1 MELITFHNDSR
12 HSKGFSM
19 NERRLYIIIGLSM
32 LLISS
37 IAQSGV
43 VTKDSSIED
52 VMVILDV
59 RHGIRKPTASLESY
73 TTNPGGFPAWYNTNL
88 GCLTPNGLKVE
99 RSLGAYFKNIF
110 ITKKLIN
117 IAPGANCPNDE
128 SYYFRSDSFQRTWWS
143 AKGIAEGLFP
153 NCNNINIYAINSS
166 EYNSEMPQ
174 NDPGLVCTDANDP
187 LFFPLEDV
195 TNPPKMDPLTGKLS
209 VAGSIGATSTET
221 DNLTAAYQ
229 SQLDVIQ
236 GATTCCQPS
245 ACSAIGNC
253 TLDKIPASIDA
264 SESSVALN
272 GPVTTGGVITADWLM
287 GYQDGLTEGDVAF
300 GLTINEL
307 KPLFDLNNMV
317 FDSMYSAPYIA
328 QAEGSN
334 LMRQIL
340 LCLQQGASNRYTRG
354 AVCSPRNKLVMF
366 MGHDDNL
373 HLTAGILRTSWIN
386 SGYMPQQT
394 PAGSGFVFT
403 LGKKGH
409 KYYVKTQFFAQT
421 PDQQREISNGLI
433 NDAIPSIVDLNVPGC
448 ISPKDLPY
456 YCPLENFSRI
466 VYSAINAKFITP
478 VQRYP
483 Q

>member
-1 MELITFHNDSR
+1 MIAGY
-12 HSKGFSM
+12 SKGFSM
-19 NERRLYIIIGLSM
+19 KERRFYIIIFLTM
-32 LLISS
+32 LCISA

-43 VTKDSSIED
+43 LTKKSSIED

-59 RHGIRKPTASLESY
+59 RHGIRKPDASLESY
-73 TTNPGGFPAWYNTNL
+73 TTNPGGFPAWYNTNF

-99 RSLGAYFKNIF
+99 KSLGSYFKNIF

-117 IAPGANCPNDE
+117 ITPGANCPNDE

-153 NCNNINIYAINSS
+153 NCNKINIYAINSS
-166 EYNSEMPQ
+166 EYNLEIPQ
-174 NDPGLVCTDANDP
+174 NAPGLVCTDANDP
-187 LFFPLEDV
+187 LFFPLEDI
-195 TNPPKMDPLTGKLS
+195 TNPPKLDPLTGKQS
-209 VAGSIGATSTET
+209 VAGSIGATLTET

-236 GATTCCQPS
+236 EATNCCKPS
-245 ACSAIGNC
+245 ACSSEIENC
-253 TLDKIPASIDA
+253 TLNKIPASIDA

-272 GPVTTGGVITADWLM
+272 GPVTTGGVIVSDWLM
-287 GYQDGLTEGDVAF
+287 GYQDGLAESDVAF
-300 GLTINEL
+300 GLSIKEVT
-307 KPLFDLNNMV
+307 PLNSLNNIV
-317 FDSMYSAPYIA
+317 FDAMYNTPYIA

-340 LCLQQGASNRYTRG
+340 LCLQQVASNKHIRG

-373 HLTAGILRTSWIN
+373 HLTAGILRASWIN
-386 SGYMPQQT
+386 LGYMPQET

-403 LGKKGH
+403 LGKKDH
-409 KYYVKTQFFAQT
+409 IYYVKTQFLAQT

-433 NDAIPSIVDLNVPGC
+433 NGAIPSIVDLNVPGC

-456 YCPLENFSRI
+456 YCPFENFSRI
-466 VYSAINAKFITP
+466 VSNAINVRFITP
-478 VQRYP
+478 VQQYP

>member
-1 MELITFHNDSR
+1 
-12 HSKGFSM
+12 M
-19 NERRLYIIIGLSM
+19 NERRFYIIIGLSM

-37 IAQSGV
+37 IALSGV
-43 VTKDSSIED
+43 VTKNSSIED
-52 VMVILDV
+52 VMVILDL
-59 RHGIRKPTASLESY
+59 RHGIRKPYASLESY
-73 TTNPGGFPAWYNTNL
+73 TTNQDGFPSWYNTNL

-153 NCNNINIYAINSS
+153 NCNNINIYAINSP
-166 EYNSEMPQ
+166 EYNSEIPQ
-174 NDPGLVCTDANDP
+174 NNPGLVCTDANDP

-236 GATTCCQPS
+236 EATTCCQPS

-253 TLDKIPASIDA
+253 TLDKIPASIVA

-287 GYQDGLTEGDVAF
+287 GYQDGLTESDVAF

-307 KPLFDLNNMV
+307 KPLFALNNMV

-340 LCLQQGASNRYTRG
+340 LCLQQGASNRPIRG

-403 LGKKGH
+403 LSKKNNN
-409 KYYVKTQFFAQT
+409 YYVKTQFVAQT
-421 PDQQREISNGLI
+421 PDQQRGISNDLI